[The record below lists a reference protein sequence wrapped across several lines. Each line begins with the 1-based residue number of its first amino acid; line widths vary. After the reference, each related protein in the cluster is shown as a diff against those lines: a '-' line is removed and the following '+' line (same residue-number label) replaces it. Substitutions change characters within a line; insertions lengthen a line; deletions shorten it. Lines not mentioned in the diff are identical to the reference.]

1 VNAHQDVKL
10 TNGVAAVRCFAQ
22 DALDR
27 IEASA
32 RRLLAALAEGGALRT
47 YVAAPEQF
55 TRRDLANTVALRR
68 QVAEAAIEHSG
79 YPLG

>member
-1 VNAHQDVKL
+1 MNAHQDVKL
-10 TNGVAAVRCFAQ
+10 TNGVA
-22 DALDR
+22 

-55 TRRDLANTVALRR
+55 TRRDLADTVALRR
-68 QVAEAAIEHSG
+68 QVAETAVARGG